1 MSNKQENID
10 KLESAYGRLE
20 NNQYKVYFLTYDT
33 KSNARA
39 SVKYIYDTAQTLR
52 DSGIDARILVED
64 KTYGGVSSWLGDRY
78 ADIPV
83 QTIKEDQVQMSID
96 DVLVVPE
103 YYSNVLE
110 QLAGVRCTKVML
122 IQQTEYIFETLP
134 VGSRWKDY
142 GFDKVITTTD
152 SSKKYIQSI
161 FPESLVFINPPK
173 IGDHF
178 KKSEKPIKPYIA
190 ISARDRGQH
199 RRVISEFYLRYPQL
213 RWITFRDMVQIPYDE
228 FPSILQECM
237 CSVWLDD
244 ESTFGTFPLESMR
257 CEVPVIGKIPNTEP
271 DWLGEN
277 GIWSYDL
284 TKIVELLGTYVLAWL
299 EGITI
304 TEEIKEKMKSTLLP
318 YSDDIID
325 NNVISIFNSFKSTR
339 MTTIEN
345 ALEKLKEETES

>member
-1 MSNKQENID
+1 M
-10 KLESAYGRLE
+10 
-20 NNQYKVYFLTYDT
+20 
-33 KSNARA
+33 
-39 SVKYIYDTAQTLR
+39 
-52 DSGIDARILVED
+52 
-64 KTYGGVSSWLGDRY
+64 
-78 ADIPV
+78 
-83 QTIKEDQVQMSID
+83 
-96 DVLVVPE
+96 
-103 YYSNVLE
+103 
-110 QLAGVRCTKVML
+110 
-122 IQQTEYIFETLP
+122 
-134 VGSRWKDY
+134 
-142 GFDKVITTTD
+142 ITTTD
-152 SSKKYIQSI
+152 ASKKYIQSI

-237 CSVWLDD
+237 CSVWLDE
-244 ESTFGTFPLESMR
+244 ESTFGTFPLESMK